1 MLWTKLTWAARWALL
16 GATVGATPRWSFAV
30 PESVR
35 WARPSWVPDFVHFEV
50 AILLAIAVALA
61 LVLAGVCIRNR
72 DLTRVN
78 AELKR
83 ARDLTAVRER
93 ERDLAQ
99 QELLQK
105 LEEERELVKQKLQF
119 EAQLSEYEKYA
130 SLAQL
135 ALGAAHEI
143 NNPLLGI
150 LSHLELEL
158 KEAPEGERR
167 EEIEQC
173 IEGIKR
179 ISLAVRGLLNYARPA
194 PLTISRLSVERLVAE
209 TMNFLRH
216 QPMFR
221 NIQVQTEIAN
231 DLPFISA
238 DANQLSQILVNLVLN
253 AAQAM
258 PEGGRITISARKIKF
273 EENVEIAVA
282 DTGVGIP
289 ADILP
294 HVFEPFFTTK
304 RSKGTGLG
312 LSISQSYAHSHGGDI
327 RIESLPGRGTTVRLV
342 LPIRQQV
349 GLMLESEEEIIV

>member
-1 MLWTKLTWAARWALL
+1 MLSNKLTWAARWALL
-16 GATVGATPRWSFAV
+16 GAIVGALPRWAFAV
-30 PESVR
+30 PEYAR

-50 AILLAIAVALA
+50 AILFAIAVALA

-72 DLTRVN
+72 DLTLVN
-78 AELKR
+78 AELKH

-93 ERDLAQ
+93 ERDVAQ
-99 QELLQK
+99 QELLRK

-158 KEAPEGERR
+158 KDTPEAERR

-221 NIQVQTEIAN
+221 NIQVQTQIAN

-238 DANQLSQILVNLVLN
+238 DSNQLSQILVNLLLN

-258 PEGGRITISARKIKF
+258 PEGGHITISARKIKF
-273 EENVEIAVA
+273 EENIEIAVA
-282 DTGVGIP
+282 DNGVGIP

-304 RSKGTGLG
+304 RNKGTGLG

-327 RIESLPGRGTTVRLV
+327 RIESLPGRGTTVRLA
-342 LPIRQQV
+342 LPIRQES
-349 GLMLESEEEIIV
+349 GLMLESEEVIV

>member
-1 MLWTKLTWAARWALL
+1 MGRRKLTRVARSALL
-16 GATVGATPRWSFAV
+16 AAAIGVVPRWSFAI
-30 PESVR
+30 PDYVR
-35 WARPSWVPDFVHFEV
+35 WARPGWLPNFVHIEV
-50 AILLAIAVALA
+50 AILFAIAVALA
-61 LVLAGVCIRNR
+61 LVLAGVSLRNR

-93 ERDLAQ
+93 ERDMAQ
-99 QELLQK
+99 QELLRK
-105 LEEERELVKQKLQF
+105 LEEERELVKQKMQF

-158 KEAPEGERR
+158 KETCEAERR

-194 PLTISRLSVERLVAE
+194 PLSISRLSVERLVAE
-209 TMNFLRH
+209 TVNFLRH

-221 NIQVQTEIAN
+221 NIQVQTEIAE
-231 DLPFISA
+231 DLPVISA
-238 DANQLSQILVNLVLN
+238 DSNQLSQILMNLLLN

-258 PEGGRITISARKIKF
+258 PDGGRITISARKIKF
-273 EENVEIAVA
+273 EDNIEIAVA
-282 DTGVGIP
+282 DNGVGIP

-304 RSKGTGLG
+304 RNKGTGLG

-327 RIESLPGRGTTVRLV
+327 RIESLPGRGTTVRLT
-342 LPIRQQV
+342 LPMRQQ
-349 GLMLESEEEIIV
+349 GSLMLESEEVVV